1 MTIISPRTAS
11 VFAPFLVSFLNL
23 HFVESTGQ
31 RYKNG
36 DHVDL
41 WVNKVGPYANP
52 QEAYEYYTLPFCEPT
67 PNLDNA
73 KKEIKFNEEKSDH
86 SVGEHFGGHTL
97 RHSGHSIIFASKTV
111 TDKCSTKA
119 LTADEAKTFT
129 NAASDQWFYQW
140 YLDELPVWGMVG
152 EMLPPQVGSEQKG
165 EPEYDENGKMISP
178 EKKHTHDEFKRH
190 WNQPTNDVPYVYTD
204 RTLSI
209 YYNQD
214 KIVKIDLNS
223 SPQSLAKVAEGE
235 QLTFTLTVEWLETK
249 ESAHGRFD
257 RYLDHDFFKHQ
268 IHWFSIF
275 NSFMMVLFLTGLVA
289 LIMLRT
295 LKKDFARYSIASV
308 NEDFDDAETGET
320 QGLTGESGP
329 APQLVEDSGW
339 KLVHGDVFRAPPHLS
354 LLASLLG
361 TGWQLIILTLGLILF
376 AIAGPAHGGD
386 VYEER
391 GTMMGAA
398 LVLYALSSTVAGYI
412 SGNHYKIYSAP
423 KHVSKKSQQL
433 PSSSSGSWQSTM
445 LFTSIFFPTVI
456 VVIHSILNT
465 VSLYYGTINTVPFHV
480 VVQLL
485 ALWVFISVP
494 LSIVGTLFGRNGK
507 NLMGGPD
514 SGTIARRA
522 NDFPC
527 RVNSIPRPIP
537 SSLDVPWYGKPLFLI
552 PFSGLLPFGS
562 IFIELYYV
570 LTSLWNYK
578 FYHVY
583 GFMFAVYIILFIVT
597 GMTSIIST
605 YFCLNAGENYHWHWT
620 SFGSGASTAFYVF
633 LYAVYYFI
641 FKTDMHG
648 YLQVCY
654 YFGYTMLICVSLGT
668 LCGTLGYYAA
678 NKFVRT
684 IFANVKID

>member
-1 MTIISPRTAS
+1 MVKPSSRETLALLLFLSLDLPRI
-11 VFAPFLVSFLNL
+11 
-23 HFVESTGQ
+23 ECGTGTL
-31 RYKNG
+31 YKVG
-36 DHVDL
+36 DRVDL

-67 PNLDNA
+67 PINDN
-73 KKEIKFNEEKSDH
+73 KEKDIKFNEEKSDH
-86 SVGEHFGGHTL
+86 SVGEHLGGHTL
-97 RHSGHSIIFASKTV
+97 RHSGHSIIFASKTT
-111 TDKCSTKA
+111 TDTCSTKS
-119 LTADEAKTFT
+119 LTADEAKAFAD
-129 NAASDQWFYQW
+129 AAADQWFYQW

-152 EMLPPQVGSEQKG
+152 EMLPPEAGSEQGGKQQ
-165 EPEYDENGKMISP
+165 YDENGKMISP
-178 EKKHTHDEFKRH
+178 EKKHTHDEMKRH
-190 WNQPTNDVPYVYTD
+190 WNHPTNDVPYVYTD

-223 SPQSLAKVAEGE
+223 SPQSLSRVAVGE
-235 QLTFTLTVEWLETK
+235 KLTFTLTVEWVETT

-295 LKKDFARYSIASV
+295 LKKDFARYSMASG
-308 NEDFDDAETGET
+308 NNDGEDAEVGEMH
-320 QGLTGESGP
+320 GLTAESGP
-329 APQLVEDSGW
+329 VPQLIEDSGW
-339 KLVHGDVFRAPPHLS
+339 KLVHGDVFRSPSHLP

-361 TGWQLIILTLGLILF
+361 TGWQLVVLTLGVILF

-386 VYEER
+386 VVEER
-391 GTMMGAA
+391 GTLMGAA
-398 LVLYALSSTVAGYI
+398 LVLYALSSTVAGYV
-412 SGNHYKIYSAP
+412 SGNHFKIYSSP
-423 KHVSKKSQQL
+423 KHVSKKAQQL
-433 PSSSSGSWQSTM
+433 PSSSSGTWQSTM
-445 LFTSIFFPTVI
+445 LLTSVFLPTVS

-465 VSLYYGTINTVPFHV
+465 VSLYYNTINTIPFHA
-480 VVQLL
+480 VVQLF
-485 ALWVFISVP
+485 ALWVFVSVP
-494 LSIVGTLFGRNGK
+494 LCVVGTLFGRNGK
-507 NLMGGPD
+507 NLMGGID
-514 SGTIARRA
+514 SGKTVRRS

-537 SSLDVPWYGKPLFLI
+537 SGSDVPWYGKPIFLI

-583 GFMFAVYIILFIVT
+583 GFMLAVYIILFIVT

-633 LYAVYYFI
+633 IYAVYYFI

-648 YLQVCY
+648 TLQICY
-654 YFGYTMLICVSLGT
+654 YFGYTLIICVCLGT
-668 LCGTLGYYAA
+668 LCGTLGHYAA

-684 IFANVKID
+684 DRKSVV